1 MNKTTV
7 LAATAIAS
15 AFVAYYYYNRYNEL
29 AHMFRLYSKLSE
41 TEHDLMIKIIDE
53 RKKEADEEAEN
64 SH

>member
-29 AHMFRLYSKLSE
+29 VHMFRLYSKLSE

-53 RKKEADEEAEN
+53 LKKEDEEEQN

>member
-1 MNKTTV
+1 MNKTTA

-29 AHMFRLYSKLSE
+29 ATMFKLYHKLSE
-41 TEHDLMIKIIDE
+41 TEYDLMIKIIDE
-53 RKKEADEEAEN
+53 LKKEDEEEQN